1 MDGSDGWMAMKGTDS
16 SVEKSLE
23 YREIWRGKDENH
35 EMCCISYILFT

>member
-35 EMCCISYILFT
+35 EANPYGCART